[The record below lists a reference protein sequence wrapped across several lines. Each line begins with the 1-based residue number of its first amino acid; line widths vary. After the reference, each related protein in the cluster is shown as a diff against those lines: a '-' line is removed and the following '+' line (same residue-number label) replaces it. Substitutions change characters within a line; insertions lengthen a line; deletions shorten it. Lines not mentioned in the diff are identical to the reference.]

1 MVILVKRNKGLS
13 LAEILISALILVIAS
28 VGLFASFIAANRYV
42 NMSKRRMAAVNLARQ
57 VSERLYT
64 RVSADT
70 WTNSGINLLACPD
83 NGATPGLDNTDY
95 PCNKTVPVTEFNLDP
110 SNPLTNFINPATG
123 VTLTIDLVRPAP
135 LPANCYLNCPRNV
148 SIGVNWN
155 E

>member
-1 MVILVKRNKGLS
+1 MTTIIFKNKRSFS
-13 LAEILISALILVIAS
+13 LTEILISAFILVIAS
-28 VGLFASFIAANRYV
+28 TGLFASFIAANRYV

-83 NGATPGLDNTDY
+83 NGTVPGLDNTDY
-95 PCNKTVPVTEFNLDP
+95 PCNKTVLGAEYSIDAD
-110 SNPLTNFINPATG
+110 NPLANYAPT
-123 VTLTIDLVRPAP
+123 VTLTIDLVGTVP

-148 SIGVNWN
+148 SIGVSWN